1 MADTGNASIDI
12 DAAPEQILQVV
23 TAIESYP
30 DWMPAFQEAEIL
42 ERDGEGRPSKARFQ
56 VDARLKV
63 VNYTLQ
69 YSYEEKKISWEK
81 TEGDVKEIKGSYTLA
96 PQGSGTKV
104 TYDYSIDPGFP
115 VPGFLRRQGVKM
127 MVSSA
132 LEDLKKRVESP

>member
-1 MADTGNASIDI
+1 MADSGSASIDI
-12 DAAPEQILQVV
+12 DAAPEEIIDVV
-23 TAIESYP
+23 TDIESYP
-30 DWMPAFQEAEIL
+30 TWMPAFQEAQIL
-42 ERDGEGRPSKARFQ
+42 ERDGEGRPSKAKFQ

-132 LEDLKKRVESP
+132 LEDLKKRVESS